1 MTEPIGG
8 QEILVRL
15 AVILVGIVLLI
26 APFDIL
32 PTLGIDSAGYG
43 AFLVFITGFLVVFFS
58 LALWIGRRKYAGL
71 IPTTT
76 KRERLRFVLILAG
89 IILLVSPISTGR
101 GLGISGALA
110 DVLTVII
117 GLGILVVA
125 TPAQF
130 RAIKLRVFLEGH
142 PGAGFALKDRRPYLL
157 FILIVSVIGF
167 FMIAFFIPVRSEPTG
182 WYYYTD
188 DSGCTHEYRLGTG
201 PDPNPPQPSITG
213 MYYNLWGLPMEHAYP
228 SDYDYQVCS

>member
-8 QEILVRL
+8 REILVRL
-15 AVILVGIVLLI
+15 VVILVGILLLI
-26 APFDIL
+26 APFYIL
-32 PTLGIDSAGYG
+32 PTLGIYSASYG
-43 AFLVFITGFLVVFFS
+43 GFVVFITGFLVVFFS
-58 LALWIGRRKYAGL
+58 LALWIGRRKFAGD
-71 IPTTT
+71 IPTS
-76 KRERLRFVLILAG
+76 KRERLRFVLILVG

-101 GLGISGALA
+101 GLGVSGAFA
-110 DVLTVII
+110 DVLAVII
-117 GLGILVVA
+117 GIGILVLA

-130 RAIKLRVFLEGH
+130 RAAKRYVFLEGH
-142 PGAGFALKDRRPYLL
+142 PRAGFTLKGRKPYLF
-157 FILIVSVIGF
+157 FILLVSVIGF

-201 PDPNPPQPSITG
+201 PDPNPPQQSITG
-213 MYYNLWGLPMEHAYP
+213 MYYNLWGSPMEHAYP